1 MYKKKDAEE
10 NVPHCLDIPMGR
22 YFRNCWAENI
32 EGIKMLLFILS
43 DMTIGNSFFGD
54 NVNVLL

>member
-1 MYKKKDAEE
+1 MLRKTFLI
-10 NVPHCLDIPMGR
+10 VIPMGR

-54 NVNVLL
+54 NVNALL

>member
-1 MYKKKDAEE
+1 MLRKTFLIVLIYQWE
-10 NVPHCLDIPMGR
+10 DIFEIAGLK
-22 YFRNCWAENI
+22 NI